1 MNSRIKEMTKS
12 NNIIISSGIVILVA
26 AIAFMPRIIGLDHQ
40 IRPDE
45 MIWLSR
51 SRDFVMSLLN
61 FDFSQ
66 SVISSHPGV
75 TIMWLASLG
84 MGIKEIIIPGDSL
97 FNYLFAAR
105 LPIAITIS
113 FTIFI
118 LFFFVK
124 RIFNVQ
130 TAILFLIIV
139 SFDPFLL
146 GYSKIVHLD
155 ALLSFLMCA
164 TLLSF
169 LVYKIDFNR
178 KFLYFSGVLCA
189 LSILVKLPALF
200 LIPFITLFNFCFID
214 SSSPIKD
221 KTKLNLQSYIFFI
234 VVIGITIFVFTPRM
248 WVEPLMF
255 IDILKRG
262 PGIAA
267 HEYGSFFRGESV
279 TDPGLLFYPV
289 VIFYRLPLITLIG
302 LFCFVVFFIRQW
314 IVSKT
319 ISHQDRFA
327 IILTVFVFSFVLFM
341 SFPGK
346 KMERYILPVFPFLS
360 IIAGY
365 GLSKIINNISLK
377 FKNLLARN
385 IITFM
390 FYCLI
395 ALMGLFYLVKLHPH
409 PTTYFNPVV
418 NSAKPA
424 QQILPIAWGEG
435 LKEAADYLNQKDN
448 SAKLFVGCDYNY
460 LLDNYFQ
467 GSVLALKYDLY
478 EPGTLRYLDYLV
490 ITLDAIQKGTLRLDQ
505 EVLDYIDTHQPEYE
519 VVLNGITYVYVYP
532 VY

>member
-1 MNSRIKEMTKS
+1 MTKS
-12 NNIIISSGIVILVA
+12 NNIIMSGGIVILLA
-26 AIAFMPRIIGLDHQ
+26 AIAFMPRIMGLDHQ

-45 MIWLSR
+45 LIWLIR
-51 SRDFVMSLLN
+51 SRDFVMALLH

-75 TIMWLASLG
+75 TIMWLASTG
-84 MGIKEIIIPGDSL
+84 MGIKEIIAPGESL
-97 FNYLFAAR
+97 FDYLFAAR
-105 LPIAITIS
+105 LPIAIAIS
-113 FTIFI
+113 IITLI
-118 LFFFVK
+118 LFFLVK
-124 RIFNVQ
+124 KIFNV
-130 TAILFLIIV
+130 TAAILFLIIV

-164 TLLSF
+164 ALLSF

-178 KFLYFSGVLCA
+178 KFLFLSGLFCAFAVLA
-189 LSILVKLPALF
+189 KLPALF
-200 LIPFITLFNFCFID
+200 LIPFITLFNFYFIET
-214 SSSPIKD
+214 STPIKD
-221 KTKLNLQSYIFFI
+221 KTKLNLKNYILFI
-234 VVIGITIFVFTPRM
+234 MVIGITIFIFTPRM
-248 WVEPLMF
+248 WVDPLMF

-302 LFCFVVFFIRQW
+302 FFCFVVFFIRQW

-327 IILTVFVFSFVLFM
+327 IVLIVFVFSFVLFM

-365 GLSKIINNISLK
+365 GLSKIINNISLS

-385 IITFM
+385 IITYI

-395 ALMGLFYLVKLHPH
+395 GLMGLFYLVKLHPH

-418 NSAKPA
+418 NAAKPA

-448 SAKLFVGCDYNY
+448 SAKIFVGCDYNY

-467 GSVLALKYDLY
+467 GNVIALKYDLY

-505 EVLDYIDTHQPEYE
+505 EVLDYINNHQPEYE
-519 VVLNGITYVYVYP
+519 VVLNGIPYVYVYP